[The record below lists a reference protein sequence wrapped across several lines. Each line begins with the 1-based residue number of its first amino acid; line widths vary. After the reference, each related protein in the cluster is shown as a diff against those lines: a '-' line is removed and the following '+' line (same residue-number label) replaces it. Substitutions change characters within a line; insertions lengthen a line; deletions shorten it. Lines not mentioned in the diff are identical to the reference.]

1 MLVTPRGV
9 GQAFDVPLTDR
20 ERAILELERTWWT
33 LDTPKDVLVR
43 ERLACSV
50 ETFYVELNAL
60 LDSAD
65 ALAHD
70 PLLVRRLRRLRDRR
84 RRERIAS
91 AGARTPREASR

>member
-1 MLVTPRGV
+1 
-9 GQAFDVPLTDR
+9 VPLTDR

-43 ERLACSV
+43 ERLGCLV

-91 AGARTPREASR
+91 AGTRTPREATR

>member
-1 MLVTPRGV
+1 M
-9 GQAFDVPLTDR
+9 PLTDR

-33 LDTPKDVLVR
+33 LDTPKDALVE
-43 ERLACSV
+43 ERLGCTA

-84 RRERIAS
+84 RRDRMEAAIRS
-91 AGARTPREASR
+91 REALS

>member
-1 MLVTPRGV
+1 
-9 GQAFDVPLTDR
+9 VPLTDR

-91 AGARTPREASR
+91 AGTRTPREATR

>member
-1 MLVTPRGV
+1 M
-9 GQAFDVPLTDR
+9 PLTDR

-43 ERLACSV
+43 ERLGCSA

-60 LDSAD
+60 LDSPE
-65 ALAHD
+65 ALAQD

-84 RRERIAS
+84 RRDRIEAAS
-91 AGARTPREASR
+91 ARSGREVAR

>member
-1 MLVTPRGV
+1 
-9 GQAFDVPLTDR
+9 VPLSDR

-33 LDTPKDVLVR
+33 LDSPKDVVVR
-43 ERLACSV
+43 DRLGCSS

-60 LDSAD
+60 LDSQE

-84 RRERIAS
+84 RRERIEA
-91 AGARTPREASR
+91 AGARATGDVAR

>member
-1 MLVTPRGV
+1 
-9 GQAFDVPLTDR
+9 VPLTDR

-33 LDTPKDVLVR
+33 LDTPKDALVE
-43 ERLACSV
+43 ERLGCTA

-84 RRERIAS
+84 RRDRMEAAVRS
-91 AGARTPREASR
+91 REALS

>member
-1 MLVTPRGV
+1 
-9 GQAFDVPLTDR
+9 VPLTDR

-33 LDTPKDVLVR
+33 LDTPKDALVQ
-43 ERLACSV
+43 ERLGCTA

-84 RRERIAS
+84 RRDRMEAAIRS
-91 AGARTPREASR
+91 REALS

>member
-1 MLVTPRGV
+1 M
-9 GQAFDVPLTDR
+9 PLTDR

-33 LDTPKDVLVR
+33 LDTPKDALVQ
-43 ERLACSV
+43 ERLGCTA

-84 RRERIAS
+84 RRDRMEAAIRS
-91 AGARTPREASR
+91 REALS

>member
-1 MLVTPRGV
+1 
-9 GQAFDVPLTDR
+9 VPLTDR
-20 ERAILELERTWWT
+20 ERAILDLERTWWT
-33 LDTPKDVLVR
+33 LDTPKDILVE
-43 ERLACSV
+43 ERLGCTA

-84 RRERIAS
+84 RRDRMEAAVRS
-91 AGARTPREASR
+91 REALS